1 MKAFITGGTGLL
13 GSNLAR
19 QLTGQGHQVTVLAR
33 SVEKAGRQLGG
44 LGVTIV
50 QGDIADVA
58 AFAPALAGH
67 DVLFHTAAYFREYF
81 QPGDHWPILQRL
93 NIDATIA
100 LLEAAE
106 RHGLRKAVHTSSSG
120 IFGAPA
126 DGTPADETTPPDE
139 YVLHN
144 LYFKSKLLCEEAI
157 QAFLKRSS
165 LPVTIINPGWMFGPG
180 DAAPTSAG
188 QIILDYLN
196 RNLPGVIDG
205 GGAPVDVRDV
215 AQAMIAAVD
224 HGRSGERY
232 IVGGDTFLT
241 FREINAVLERVSG
254 IPAPWMPIP
263 HPVALAMAVV
273 MENIAKL
280 TGRPTLVTV
289 DGVRTL
295 RERRLYSSAKARRE
309 LGITFRPFE
318 ETLRDEV
325 AWFREHLPERLS
337 PEARRVRANVARIM

>member
-13 GSNLAR
+13 GGNLAR
-19 QLTGQGHQVTVLAR
+19 QLVAQGHQVTVLAR
-33 SVEKAGRQLGG
+33 SLAKAERQLGG
-44 LGVTIV
+44 LGVAVV
-50 QGDIADVA
+50 QGDIANVA

-81 QPGDHWPILQRL
+81 QPGDHWPTLQQL
-93 NIDATIA
+93 NIDATIE
-100 LLEAAE
+100 LLTAAE
-106 RHGLRKAVHTSSSG
+106 RYGVRKVIHTSSSG

-126 DGTPADETTPPDE
+126 DAAFADESTPPDAS
-139 YVLHN
+139 VLRN

-157 QAFLKRSS
+157 QEFLRRSA
-165 LPVTIINPGWMFGPG
+165 LPVIIINPGWMFGPG

-188 QIILDYLN
+188 QIVLDYLN

-205 GGAPVDVRDV
+205 GGAPVDARDV

-224 HGRSGERY
+224 RGCSGERY

-241 FREINAVLERVSG
+241 FGEINAILERVSG
-254 IPAPWMPIP
+254 VPAPTLTIP

-273 MENIAKL
+273 METIARL

-295 RERRLYSSAKARRE
+295 RERKVTSSAKARRE
-309 LGITFRPFE
+309 LGATFRPLE
-318 ETLRDEV
+318 ETLRDQV
-325 AWFREHLPERLS
+325 AWFREYMPEKLS
-337 PEARRVRANVARIM
+337 PGARRPLPANISGG